1 MKDFAADSPAQE
13 FQNPPPGNQWKWK
26 TMLLLILLAIL
37 AHVALIGFFGTRS
50 QITPRVV
57 SRVPRLQLAADR
69 DPLIALGDPTL
80 FVLPNPRDFASAIWL
95 RIPAVKTPHFSWSEP
110 PPPRWLS
117 LDKENPAATFEQ
129 LLPASPHPSMPS
141 EVKPPPPMN
150 LLPAA
155 IGASLPSH
163 SSLTILGPL
172 AGRGLTTSLALP
184 SLPYDDVIPPSR
196 IQVLVDQSGRI
207 VSAILLP
214 STESTE
220 AIQRCDAADQ
230 RALGIAKQLRFNPD
244 RRLDLGEILFN
255 WRTVPAHS
263 SNSPSGL

>member
-1 MKDFAADSPAQE
+1 
-13 FQNPPPGNQWKWK
+13 
-26 TMLLLILLAIL
+26 MLLFILLAML

-50 QITPRVV
+50 QITPRMA
-57 SRVPRLQLAADR
+57 SRVLRLQLAGDR

-80 FVLPNPRDFASAIWL
+80 FALPNPRDFTSAIWL
-95 RIPAVKTPHFSWSEP
+95 RIPVVKPPFFGWSE
-110 PPPRWLS
+110 PPRWLS

-129 LLPASPHPSMPS
+129 LLAEPPRPSMPS
-141 EVKPPPPMN
+141 EVKPPPPITM
-150 LLPAA
+150 LPAA
-155 IGASLPSH
+155 IGASLPSA
-163 SSLTILGPL
+163 SSLIILGSL

-214 STESTE
+214 STDSTE

-230 RALGIAKQLRFNPD
+230 RALGIARQLRFNPA
-244 RRLDLGEILFN
+244 RRLDLGEILFS
-255 WRTVPAHS
+255 WHTVPMHS
-263 SNSPSGL
+263 NNSPSGL